1 MPTIL
6 LIRHAE
12 NEYVKKGRLAGRLPG
27 VQLNK
32 KGRQQAQALA
42 ETLKDAPIKAIYVSP
57 LERTLETA
65 APIAAALNLDVIPN
79 SGLLEI
85 DFGDWQDKTL
95 KELRRRKLW
104 RTVQQAP
111 SRMCFPGGESFA
123 AAQARIITALEA
135 LCQKHS
141 PKEMLICVS
150 HSDSIKLAVAYYL
163 GMHIDHFQRLMIAP
177 ASITT
182 LFLGEGQTRVINV
195 NMDAGHKLQAEH

>member
-6 LIRHAE
+6 LIRHGE

-27 VQLNK
+27 VQLNE
-32 KGRQQAQALA
+32 KGQQQAQALA
-42 ETLKDAPIKAIYVSP
+42 ENLKDAPIKSVYASP

-104 RTVQQAP
+104 HTVQQTP
-111 SRMCFPGGESFA
+111 SRMCFPNGESFA
-123 AAQARIITALEA
+123 AAQARIIAALEA

-141 PKEMLICVS
+141 PEEMLICVS

-163 GMHIDHFQRLMIAP
+163 GMHIDHFQRLTIAP

-182 LFLGEGQTRVINV
+182 LFLGEKQARVIHV
-195 NMDAGHKLQAEH
+195 NSEKWAVES

>member
-6 LIRHAE
+6 LIRHGE

-27 VQLNK
+27 VQLNE
-32 KGRQQAQALA
+32 KGQQQAQALA
-42 ETLKDAPIKAIYVSP
+42 ENLKDAPIKSVYASP

-104 RTVQQAP
+104 HTVQQTP
-111 SRMCFPGGESFA
+111 SRMCFPNGESFA
-123 AAQARIITALEA
+123 AAQARIIAALEA

-141 PKEMLICVS
+141 PEEMLICVS

-163 GMHIDHFQRLMIAP
+163 GMPIDHFQRLTIAP

-182 LFLGEGQTRVINV
+182 LFLGEKQARVIHV
-195 NMDAGHKLQAEH
+195 NSEKWAVES